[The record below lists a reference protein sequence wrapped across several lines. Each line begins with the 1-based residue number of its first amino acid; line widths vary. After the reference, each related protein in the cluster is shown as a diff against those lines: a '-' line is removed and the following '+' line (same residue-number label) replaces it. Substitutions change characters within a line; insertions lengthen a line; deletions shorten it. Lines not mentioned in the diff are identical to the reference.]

1 MLKEISEPFL
11 IIPSSAISG
20 STNITSS
27 ASSVKYKDSVGYQ
40 VNFTGAVAGTLRVN
54 GSIDYNPG
62 APQSGGAFNA
72 GNWVTI
78 TSQTVGSGS
87 TQPYLFNLNQLA
99 VPWTQLQFV
108 GSSSATGSMSV
119 YFTAKSLG

>member
-11 IIPSSAISG
+11 LISSTAISG
-20 STNITSS
+20 TTSTTSA

-40 VNFTGAVAGTLRVN
+40 VNLTGAVAGTISIN

-62 APQSGGAFNA
+62 APQSGGTYNA

-78 TSQTVGSGS
+78 TSQTVGSGT

-99 VPWTQLQFV
+99 VPWTQLQYV

>member
-11 IIPSSAISG
+11 IIPSIAVSG
-20 STNITSS
+20 ATNRTSS
-27 ASSVKYKDSVGYQ
+27 ASSVKYKDTVGYQ
-40 VNFTGAVAGTLRVN
+40 VNFTGSPVGTLYVN

-62 APQSGGAFNA
+62 APQSGGTYNV

-78 TSQTVGSGS
+78 TSQTVGSGTS
-87 TQPYLFNLNQLA
+87 QPYLFNLNQLA
-99 VPWTQLQFV
+99 VPWTQLQFI
-108 GSSSATGSMSV
+108 GSSSAAGSMSV